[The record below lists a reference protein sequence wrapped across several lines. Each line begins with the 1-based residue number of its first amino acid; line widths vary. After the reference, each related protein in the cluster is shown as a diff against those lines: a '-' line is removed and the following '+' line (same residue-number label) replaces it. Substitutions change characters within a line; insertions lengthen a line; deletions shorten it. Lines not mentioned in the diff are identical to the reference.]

1 LPASF
6 RTGTTTETAGGA
18 ALANTSL
25 MIRPTWPH
33 GGSHPRG
40 GASFL

>member
-18 ALANTSL
+18 ALANVSL
-25 MIRPTWPH
+25 MICPI
-33 GGSHPRG
+33 
-40 GASFL
+40 